1 MCWTFLSVSYL
12 SQERQASES
21 QICKEVVAM
30 VAGRRRHKRT
40 HGREAIEGEEYFEE
54 DCEEEDGE
62 GDVVYMK

>member
-1 MCWTFLSVSYL
+1 M

-21 QICKEVVAM
+21 QTCREVVAM

-54 DCEEEDGE
+54 EYCEE
-62 GDVVYMK
+62 GDVVDMK

>member
-1 MCWTFLSVSYL
+1 M

-21 QICKEVVAM
+21 QTCREVVAM

-54 DCEEEDGE
+54 EVGVGE
-62 GDVVYMK
+62 VDVVDMK

>member
-21 QICKEVVAM
+21 QTCREVVAM

-40 HGREAIEGEEYFEE
+40 HGREAIEGEEDF
-54 DCEEEDGE
+54 EEEDGE
-62 GDVVYMK
+62 GDVVDMK

>member
-1 MCWTFLSVSYL
+1 M

-21 QICKEVVAM
+21 QTCREVVAM

-54 DCEEEDGE
+54 EDGEDGE
-62 GDVVYMK
+62 GDVVDMK

>member
-1 MCWTFLSVSYL
+1 M

-21 QICKEVVAM
+21 QTCKEVVAM

-54 DCEEEDGE
+54 EEEDGE
-62 GDVVYMK
+62 GDVVDMK

>member
-1 MCWTFLSVSYL
+1 M

-21 QICKEVVAM
+21 QTCREVVAM

-54 DCEEEDGE
+54 EEEDGE
-62 GDVVYMK
+62 GDVVDMK